1 MPKALTILLVVTLFC
16 LFSYSQT
23 STYAEQTLI
32 KSTLI
37 TSAGSD
43 LSVGCQNTG
52 CTATT
57 PLVPSVSVTCP
68 RPAGADC
75 IFVLTPVAEVYGQV
89 FFSSPRA
96 IMGFFKPNVSGAAAA
111 VQQEFD
117 FFFALSPDQIFV
129 PEVATFTFVIPVT
142 NTVANQSH
150 SVTVYVGC
158 TDTSSIGACGVTTN
172 GGGFDVKG
180 VGFRRSST
188 LRIDVYKSRKKG
200 SEGTPED

>member
-1 MPKALTILLVVTLFC
+1 MPKALTSLLVVTLFC
-16 LFSYSQT
+16 LCSYSQT

-43 LSVGCQNTG
+43 LNAGCQNTG

-117 FFFALSPDQIFV
+117 FFFAQLSPDTLLV

-150 SVTVYVGC
+150 SVTVNLGC
-158 TDTSSIGACGVTTN
+158 TDVSSIGACDVQTN
-172 GGGFDVKG
+172 GGGVDVKG

-188 LRIDVYKSRKKG
+188 LRIDVYKRRTKG
-200 SEGTPED
+200 SESED